1 MEKEVVS
8 QILEGVWKREESTLN
23 LSHREMKVIPADVAK
38 LAHIKALLL
47 NDNCIL
53 MPPEEVAHLR
63 HLEILCLEHNQ
74 LTVIP
79 SGIAKLSSTLHFLN
93 LSHNPLT
100 TISPAVGHL
109 KNLRSLWLGYTE
121 LVSFPQEVCSLS
133 KLTHLSLEGNHIPSI
148 TKVDICKLKELRWFS
163 LAKNKL
169 NSVGEVF
176 SCLPCLHTLDLADN
190 HLTQIPVFTNC
201 CALLNL
207 NLRGNRISVLP
218 DDIQTVIA
226 HSREER
232 STLKLDFRDNPVP
245 EENRP
250 SWTLQ
255 ENVFFDAPR
264 ELIHIVSHK

>member
-93 LSHNPLT
+93 LSHNPT
-100 TISPAVGHL
+100 DH
-109 KNLRSLWLGYTE
+109 N
-121 LVSFPQEVCSLS
+121 
-133 KLTHLSLEGNHIPSI
+133 
-148 TKVDICKLKELRWFS
+148 
-163 LAKNKL
+163 
-169 NSVGEVF
+169 F
-176 SCLPCLHTLDLADN
+176 SCCGSFEELK
-190 HLTQIPVFTNC
+190 
-201 CALLNL
+201 
-207 NLRGNRISVLP
+207 
-218 DDIQTVIA
+218 IA
-226 HSREER
+226 VVRVH
-232 STLKLDFRDNPVP
+232 
-245 EENRP
+245 
-250 SWTLQ
+250 
-255 ENVFFDAPR
+255 
-264 ELIHIVSHK
+264 